1 MSDITILII
10 ALILYAI
17 AIGLYYVTKS
27 KVLLVAS
34 SLLWFIPIFLVP
46 NVFIITFSSILFVA
60 TLAFTF
66 FNERSEW

>member
-10 ALILYAI
+10 ALILYGI
-17 AIGLYYVTKS
+17 AIGLYFVTKS
-27 KVLLVAS
+27 NVLLVAS

-60 TLAFTF
+60 TLVFTF
-66 FNERSEW
+66 FSERSEW

>member
-10 ALILYAI
+10 ALILYGI
-17 AIGLYYVTKS
+17 ALGLYFVTKS